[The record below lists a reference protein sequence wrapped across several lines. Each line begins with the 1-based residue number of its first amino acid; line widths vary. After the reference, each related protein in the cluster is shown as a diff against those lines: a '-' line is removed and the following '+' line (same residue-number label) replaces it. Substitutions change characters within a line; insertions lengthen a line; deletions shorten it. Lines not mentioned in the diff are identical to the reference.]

1 MARVLT
7 GCRRQRRVRQF
18 WGDFSSL
25 EVIAICKFYRQFL
38 ETKKAR
44 GNFKKGI
51 VCLLL
56 LTEAQ
61 VGVWPSHHG
70 HDGRPGFPISSLS
83 VIVGQWPCT
92 YSLRTHPLAFVVS
105 CRPIRVLC
113 LFPSIVSAAPVG
125 LLCRTIR
132 ATLWPVEWTPAAVP
146 SFLFMHPLVLTSVY
160 RYAEPPRAVKS
171 CRRSCQGAR
180 CIICVHVVLWD
191 VCVCVYVCGCVG
203 GCVCLPVCVCE
214 SECVRVCTCVRV

>member
-1 MARVLT
+1 MSLSLT
-7 GCRRQRRVRQF
+7 L
-18 WGDFSSL
+18 WAS
-25 EVIAICKFYRQFL
+25 
-38 ETKKAR
+38 
-44 GNFKKGI
+44 
-51 VCLLL
+51 
-56 LTEAQ
+56 
-61 VGVWPSHHG
+61 PSHHG